1 MYENVSASQP
11 TRLKNAFDS
20 FTIFPLVVFFFV
32 YLVIVPPN
40 WKKWLI
46 KRVIELYY

>member
-20 FTIFPLVVFFFV
+20 FTIFPLVVFFFRV
-32 YLVIVPPN
+32 FGYCSTEL
-40 WKKWLI
+40 KK
-46 KRVIELYY
+46 VTY